1 MRCVARRSDPMR
13 IVAVAASSLTL
24 VALCSSWGR
33 GLSAG
38 LVDFIVCS
46 GSVWLSSI
54 PATWLGLGPRHG
66 ALKAKQTIQ
75 IFITQPNP
83 QSFIMCEHLLL
94 LKVATQFRLPLMLL
108 LLSLSP
114 VLGLPP
120 GRESAKQIRYP
131 AGVDFFEHE
140 FTSLSPGAF
149 NHKDR
154 WPKSALYIG
163 FTFLQT
169 STIRMD
175 RT

>member
-1 MRCVARRSDPMR
+1 MRCEAIRSNATSSP
-13 IVAVAASSLTL
+13 SSLTL
-24 VALCSSWGR
+24 VALCSSWSC

-46 GSVWLSSI
+46 GSVRFSSI
-54 PATWLGLGPRHG
+54 SATWLGLGPRHG

-75 IFITQPNP
+75 IFITKTNP

-94 LKVATQFRLPLMLL
+94 LQVATQFRLPLLLLL
-108 LLSLSP
+108 LLST
-114 VLGLPP
+114 VFGLPP

-140 FTSLSPGAF
+140 FSSLLPGAF
-149 NHKDR
+149 NHVDR

-163 FTFLQT
+163 ITFLQT
-169 STIRMD
+169 STIRMG
-175 RT
+175 RK